1 VLSAIVGC
9 IVGLALAAG
18 VLLRDPGGR
27 ANRAFA
33 AFAATMAVWS
43 FAVYQFRAA
52 PDADLAQRWQL
63 LVYATLF
70 TGPAL
75 YYHLAHMIAG
85 VPERAAAVVV
95 YVASGSALLAAA
107 TRFDL
112 VVRGVRRVPAGW
124 VPLGGPLAALW
135 FFVAL
140 AITLLTFH
148 PLLLGRRRL
157 APGQRSRPLTLLILA
172 TTMRLLV
179 PVVTFAGVLL
189 AARGVISAPPPPIA
203 VETSILITVLAA
215 VATLDSG
222 S

>member
-1 VLSAIVGC
+1 VLSAVAGC
-9 IVGLALAAG
+9 IVGLGLAAG
-18 VLLRDPGGR
+18 VLLRDPGAR

-52 PDADLAQRWQL
+52 PAADAAQRWQL

-70 TGPAL
+70 AGPAL
-75 YYHLAHMIAG
+75 YYRLAHAIAG
-85 VPERAAAVVV
+85 VPERAAAVLV
-95 YVASGSALLAAA
+95 YVVSFGALLAAA

-112 VVRGVRRVPAGW
+112 VVGGVTRTSAGW

-140 AITLLTFH
+140 AITLLTFR

-157 APGQRSRPLTLLILA
+157 APGQRSRALTLLIVA
-172 TTMRLLV
+172 TTVRLLV